1 MGFLLYTRRGC
12 HLCEIAEEFLAA
24 QGLNTSVEVVDVDT
38 DPGLQQLYGLRV
50 PVLAV
55 DGVVVLE
62 GRFHEADVACLGSP
76 LASRLGSR
84 SVTSPDSGPIDQGRR
99 QAPPTT

>member
-12 HLCEIAEEFLAA
+12 HLCEIAEEFLAS
-24 QGLNTSVEVVDVDT
+24 QGLDTSVEVVDVDA

-62 GRFHEADVACLGSP
+62 GRFHEADVACL
-76 LASRLGSR
+76 ASRLASR
-84 SVTSPDSGPIDQGRR
+84 SVTSPDSGPIDQHK
-99 QAPPTT
+99 Q